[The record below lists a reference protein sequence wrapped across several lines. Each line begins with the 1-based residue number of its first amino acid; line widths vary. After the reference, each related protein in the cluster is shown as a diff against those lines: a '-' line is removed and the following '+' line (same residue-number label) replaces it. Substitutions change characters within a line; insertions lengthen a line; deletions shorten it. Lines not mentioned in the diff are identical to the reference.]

1 MSIPH
6 LALLAQYLRSQ
17 ASRHAILYLMKSIF
31 FSLVFL
37 LILFLVSH
45 YIFEPTYLYY
55 ELVWLD
61 IPMHILGGFGVA
73 SLTRAVLSYKGI
85 QVSYTKLLLSYIL
98 VAVAWEIYEYV
109 RGVMVYDSIYK
120 YLDTVKDLFDGYLG
134 MGLLY
139 LLTRKKNS
147 YLPITNN

>member
-1 MSIPH
+1 MSIP
-6 LALLAQYLRSQ
+6 
-17 ASRHAILYLMKSIF
+17 AILYLMKSIF
-31 FSLVFL
+31 FSLLFL

-55 ELVWLD
+55 ELWWLD

-73 SLTRAVLSYKGI
+73 SLTRAILSYKGI
-85 QVSYTKLLLSYIL
+85 EVSYKNLFLAYIC
-98 VAVAWEIYEYV
+98 VAIAWEIYEYV

-134 MGLLY
+134 MSLFY
-139 LLTRKKNS
+139 FFIRKV
-147 YLPITNN
+147 

>member
-1 MSIPH
+1 
-6 LALLAQYLRSQ
+6 
-17 ASRHAILYLMKSIF
+17 MKSIF
-31 FSLVFL
+31 FSLLFL

-73 SLTRAVLSYKGI
+73 SLTRAILAYQGIKVSYKN
-85 QVSYTKLLLSYIL
+85 LFLAYIC
-98 VAVAWEIYEYV
+98 VAIAWEIYEYV

-134 MGLLY
+134 MSLFY
-139 LLTRKKNS
+139 FFIRKA
-147 YLPITNN
+147 